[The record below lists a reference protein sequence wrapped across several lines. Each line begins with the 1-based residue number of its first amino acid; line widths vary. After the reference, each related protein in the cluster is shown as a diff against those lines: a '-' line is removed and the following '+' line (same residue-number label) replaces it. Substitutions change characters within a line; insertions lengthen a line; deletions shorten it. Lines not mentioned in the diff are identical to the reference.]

1 MDIHPSCRRLHKI
14 PAHTVKELW
23 SRPQRLPPCAP
34 TFPSLRAAHYSRQIR
49 FVNTF
54 FQGRF
59 AVAKRYCRY
68 CFVAPTRRSFRRSEP
83 PIMSGFSFPSTPSF
97 EEVGVLFLRGCRL
110 AVAPASGEGKYVPNR
125 PICEGGQRLFFTE
138 LCIHS
143 CQSRA
148 RRRGTLVA
156 LRRPPATHARNCAC
170 RPGAGL
176 QSRAR
181 TAAGR
186 RPLLRHP
193 PSPRLP

>member
-14 PAHTVKELW
+14 PAHTVKEPW
-23 SRPQRLPPCAP
+23 SRPQRLPPCAS

-59 AVAKRYCRY
+59 AVANRCCRC
-68 CFVAPTRRSFRRSEP
+68 CFVVATRRSSRRSEP

-97 EEVGVLFLRGCRL
+97 EAVGVLFLRGCRL

-125 PICEGGQRLFFTE
+125 VVCEGGQRPFFTV

-143 CQSRA
+143 CWVRA
-148 RRRGTLVA
+148 RRRETLVA
-156 LRRPPATHARNCAC
+156 PTRPPAARVQSCAC
-170 RPGAGL
+170 PPAATPR
-176 QSRAR
+176 SRAS
-181 TAAGR
+181 TPAGH
-186 RPLLRHP
+186 RPP
-193 PSPRLP
+193 PHRPP